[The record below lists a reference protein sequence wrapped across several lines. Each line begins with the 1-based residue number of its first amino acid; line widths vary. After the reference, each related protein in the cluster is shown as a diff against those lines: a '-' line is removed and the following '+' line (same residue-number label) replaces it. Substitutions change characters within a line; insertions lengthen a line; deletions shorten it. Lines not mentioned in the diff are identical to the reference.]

1 MIEMRLNKLILGTLA
16 AVAAFTLGI
25 SGYAAVGFGLSL
37 LPKLNAKAEAFERIS
52 TAEPATVAA
61 EAVVEPSVAEYKTT
75 INEVVEDFNRTG
87 DYYLY
92 MDDEEVPKAFSDI
105 ENLAVE
111 THQYNQ
117 NGGEDGPYWTPI
129 VPKGSIQTKKTFT
142 FDRIAIGIEQI
153 SFQTHT
159 VDGVSYKFTGR
170 FPNTTYNSD
179 SDSHSGLPDIT
190 GRLIKI
196 KNNKWAAEIQAKFYV
211 GGC

>member
-1 MIEMRLNKLILGTLA
+1 MNEMKINRLIFGILA
-16 AVAAFTLGI
+16 AVAAFTIGI
-25 SGYAAVGFGLSL
+25 TAYAAVGFGLSL
-37 LPKLNAKAEAFERIS
+37 LPKLNAKTEDVERILVP
-52 TAEPATVAA
+52 EPATVAA
-61 EAVVEPSVAEYKTT
+61 EPVVETSEAEYETT
-75 INEVVEDFNRTG
+75 TNEAVEDFNRTG

-92 MDDEEVPKAFSDI
+92 MDDEKMPEAFSDI
-105 ENLAVE
+105 ENLAIE

-117 NGGEDGPYWTPI
+117 NGREDGPYWTPI

-153 SFQTHT
+153 SFQTNT
-159 VDGVSYKFTGR
+159 VDGVSYKFMGR
-170 FPNTTYNSD
+170 FPSTNYN

-196 KNNKWAAEIQAKFYV
+196 KDNKWAAEIQAKFSV